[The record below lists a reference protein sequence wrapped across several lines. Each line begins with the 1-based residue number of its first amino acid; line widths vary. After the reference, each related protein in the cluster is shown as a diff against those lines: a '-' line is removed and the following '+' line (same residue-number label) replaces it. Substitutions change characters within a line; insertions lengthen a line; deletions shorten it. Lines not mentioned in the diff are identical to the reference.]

1 MMETHSP
8 EPAAACRRDD
18 PAGESLC
25 RHRRVAPALAV
36 TGAKIPAMPTRR
48 QYKPRPGSYRGERK
62 LVGGRVWTE
71 IVEQVDEARGDVSQT
86 DWVAAALL
94 VALDHPDAVEEALE
108 RVKRLDPRNRGNKQ
122 LSLAEEV
129 LDRSA

>member
-1 MMETHSP
+1 MMEINSP
-8 EPAAACRRDD
+8 TTPAACRCNT
-18 PAGESLC
+18 PAGESP
-25 RHRRVAPALAV
+25 RADRRVAPALAV
-36 TGAKIPAMPTRR
+36 TGANMPPMPTRR

-71 IVEQVDEARGDVSQT
+71 IVEQVDEARGATSQT

-94 VALDHPDAVEEALE
+94 VALDHPDAQREALKRIE
-108 RVKRLDPRNRGNKQ
+108 RLDPRTRANKQ

-129 LDRSA
+129 LDRTA

>member
-1 MMETHSP
+1 MMEINSP
-8 EPAAACRRDD
+8 ESAATCRCDRA
-18 PAGESLC
+18 AGESPC
-25 RHRRVAPALAV
+25 SDRRVATALAV
-36 TGAKIPAMPTRR
+36 TGASMPPMPTRR

-71 IVEQVDEARGDVSQT
+71 IVEQVDEARGTTSQT

-94 VALDHPDAVEEALE
+94 VALEHPDAQREALKRIE
-108 RVKRLDPRNRGNKQ
+108 RLDPRTRANKQ

-129 LDRSA
+129 LDRTA

>member
-1 MMETHSP
+1 
-8 EPAAACRRDD
+8 
-18 PAGESLC
+18 
-25 RHRRVAPALAV
+25 
-36 TGAKIPAMPTRR
+36 MPTRR